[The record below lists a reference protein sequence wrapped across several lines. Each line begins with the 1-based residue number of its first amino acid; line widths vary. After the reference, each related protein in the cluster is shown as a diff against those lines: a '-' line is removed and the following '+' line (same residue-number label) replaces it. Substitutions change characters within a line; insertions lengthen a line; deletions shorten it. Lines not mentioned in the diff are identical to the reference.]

1 MELRNLLVL
10 EGKELRDAW
19 RNRWFVLYAVTF
31 VGLAL
36 AMAWV
41 SVAGVLG
48 SGFAGLGRT
57 AASLVNLVVLIVP
70 LMGLT
75 LGAGAIAGDRERG
88 LLLYTLAQ
96 PVTMGEIV
104 LAKFWGLAAALLA
117 ALLVGF
123 GAATLVIAGPGAGAE
138 IGAFAAFLG
147 FSMLIAL
154 AMASLGMLIS
164 SLAASAATASGV
176 ALFVWLLLVLLGD
189 LGLMGTAL
197 VMELSAPTLLAAA
210 LLNPLQVFKL
220 AAVVAIRGGAEVL
233 GPAGLYASQRFGE
246 ALLPLLATILVLWI
260 VVPLTISWWITRRRG
275 VLA

>member
-1 MELRNLLVL
+1 MELRNVLVL
-10 EGKELRDAW
+10 KGKELRDAW

-41 SVAGVLG
+41 SVAGIMG

-96 PVTMGEIV
+96 PVTLGEIV
-104 LAKFWGLAAALLA
+104 VAKFWGLASALLA

-123 GAATLVIAGPGAGAE
+123 GAATLIIAGPGAGGE
-138 IGAFAAFLG
+138 IGAFVAFLG

-154 AMASLGMLIS
+154 AMASVGLLIS
-164 SLAASAATASGV
+164 SLSASAATASGV

-197 VMELSAPTLLAAA
+197 VLELDASTLLLAA

-233 GPAGLYASQRFGE
+233 GPAGLYASRELGG
-246 ALLPLLATILVLWI
+246 ALLPLLGAILLLWVI
-260 VVPLTISWWITRRRG
+260 VPLVASWWLTRRRG

>member
-1 MELRNLLVL
+1 MELRNVLVL
-10 EGKELRDAW
+10 QGKELRDAW

-41 SVAGVLG
+41 SVAGILG

-57 AASLVNLVVLIVP
+57 AASLVNLVVLVVP

-75 LGAGAIAGDRERG
+75 LGAAAIAGDRERG

-96 PVTMGEIV
+96 PVSLGEIV
-104 LAKFWGLAAALLA
+104 LAKFWGLASALLA
-117 ALLVGF
+117 ALLFGF
-123 GAATLVIAGPGAGAE
+123 GAATLVIAGPGAGTE
-138 IGAFAAFLG
+138 IGPFLLFLA

-154 AMASLGMLIS
+154 AMASLGLAIS
-164 SLAASAATASGV
+164 SLATSGATASGV

-197 VMELSAPTLLAAA
+197 VMELSARALLVAA
-210 LLNPLQVFKL
+210 LVNPLQVFKI
-220 AAVVAIRGGAEVL
+220 AAVVAIRGGAEAL
-233 GPAGLYASQRFGE
+233 GPAGLYASQHLGG
-246 ALLPLLATILVLWI
+246 ALLPLLGTILGLWI
-260 VVPLTISWWITRRRG
+260 VLPLVLAWWVTRRRG

>member
-1 MELRNLLVL
+1 MELRNVLVL
-10 EGKELRDAW
+10 KGKELRDAW

-41 SVAGVLG
+41 SVAGIMG
-48 SGFAGLGRT
+48 SGFAALGRT

-96 PVTMGEIV
+96 PVSLGEIV
-104 LAKFWGLAAALLA
+104 AAKFWGLASALLA

-123 GAATLVIAGPGAGAE
+123 GAATLIIAGPGAGGE
-138 IGAFAAFLG
+138 IGPFVAFLG
-147 FSMLIAL
+147 LSMLIAL
-154 AMASLGMLIS
+154 AMASLGLLIS
-164 SLAASAATASGV
+164 SLSSSAATASGV

-197 VMELSAPTLLAAA
+197 VLELDASTLLVAA

-233 GPAGLYASQRFGE
+233 GPAGLYASRELGGW
-246 ALLPLLATILVLWI
+246 LLPFLGAILLLWVI
-260 VVPLTISWWITRRRG
+260 VPLFASWWFTRRRG

>member
-96 PVTMGEIV
+96 PVTLGEIV

-260 VVPLTISWWITRRRG
+260 VMPLTISWWITRRRG